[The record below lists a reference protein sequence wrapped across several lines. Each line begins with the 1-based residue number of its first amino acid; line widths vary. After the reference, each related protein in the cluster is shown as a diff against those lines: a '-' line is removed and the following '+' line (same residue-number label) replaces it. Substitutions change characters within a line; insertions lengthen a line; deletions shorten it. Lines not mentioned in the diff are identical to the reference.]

1 MKVYEKVVLISKN
14 YLGPA
19 TESFIAR
26 QCKSHLKKDP
36 GALMTA
42 DMANLAK
49 WMEISGGLLMDQ
61 AKAAELSRKIAA
73 ITV

>member
-1 MKVYEKVVLISKN
+1 MKVYEKVVLVSKT

-36 GALMTA
+36 AALLTSDLA
-42 DMANLAK
+42 TLAK
-49 WMEISGGLLMDQ
+49 WMEISGSLLMEQ
-61 AKAAELSRKIAA
+61 SKAAELSKQIAS
-73 ITV
+73 ITE